1 MDNLINKFQYNAPV
15 TLTFFFVVLMVFIIN
30 KATRDKANQKLF
42 SVYASSPLSPLF
54 YIRLLGH
61 VLGHASFS
69 HMINNMMLFLVLAP
83 TMEEKYGAETLLI
96 CFVVTAIITGI
107 LQCLLFRHSRL
118 CGTSGIVFMLI
129 MLSSVSG
136 AQSGYIPL
144 TLIITGFMYVTQQCY
159 EMATRKDNTA
169 HFIHIIGGL
178 CGALFGL
185 VLNSTL

>member
-1 MDNLINKFQYNAPV
+1 MTDFISKIQYNAPV
-15 TLTFFFVVLMVFIIN
+15 TLTFFFIVFMVFIIN

-61 VLGHASFS
+61 VLGHVSFS
-69 HMINNMMLFLVLAP
+69 HMINNMMLFLILSP
-83 TMEEKYGAETLLI
+83 TMEEKYGAKTLLI
-96 CFVVTAIITGI
+96 CFVITAIVTGI

-118 CGTSGIVFMLI
+118 CGASGIVFMLI

-136 AQSGYIPL
+136 AKSGYIPL
-144 TLIITGFMYVTQQCY
+144 TLLFAGLMYVAKQCY
-159 EMATRKDNTA
+159 EMVTRKDNTA

-178 CGALFGL
+178 CGAMFGL
-185 VLNSTL
+185 ILNSTF